1 MRMAALARSQFTPPP
16 AAGHRLLAEIAFEE
30 AELMALRRP
39 GPAAALFTLA
49 AGEYAKADDVVGEF
63 LARLSVRRVTPGG
76 GAPGRGLPD
85 AAEAAQ
91 AADAALS
98 RLRERNPLIVAAL
111 TGTLQDAGPWRYWAE
126 AVQGAGDEPAPG
138 SAAEATEAAE
148 ATGQGQAPPDLQP
161 SPGAGAA
168 PGGTVPRP
176 PGDAR
181 ALAAA
186 PSSVP
191 RPSRRTSWVRFRL
204 VAVVLT
210 AAAAIG
216 AGVLASIPART
227 ATSAPTGPPG
237 GSGGGTPVT
246 VWIAGSLAGLAVLAA
261 LLGWCVPKVMRL
273 AAGRGIGAVRPG
285 LLLLE
290 LGGDT
295 RPPPSTL
302 VHLQARARPWGT
314 APRRARAMLWLVIPA
329 VRLGTRFHLMGNPYG
344 LEANGYDGEI
354 SSPGLPGEQ
363 AGIRWDLPRPAAAG
377 AWWRRGRGTAL
388 GIIRGSA
395 LHGPDPATA
404 WERILVASLGE
415 GASGRVEWIRLLF
428 DARMYTT
435 RAAGSRLTAP
445 VEWDRPLRQH
455 YGPPRGA
462 EDVIGLRHVIG
473 RAVDSS
479 AGPVMD
485 ISGGAGAATTSAG
498 EGSLRLHGV
507 IELKHGQPAI
517 VVLQAEPAPDDTI
530 GPEPPDDQAEK
541 LRLGVELARD
551 GVPAVLL
558 LPVLPASIVA
568 GLAQIIATHA
578 NGAPGGDAQRLLSR
592 LRAAIAPH
600 VPPPVLDDVVLFLNA
615 VSYRS

>member
-1 MRMAALARSQFTPPP
+1 
-16 AAGHRLLAEIAFEE
+16 
-30 AELMALRRP
+30 
-39 GPAAALFTLA
+39 
-49 AGEYAKADDVVGEF
+49 
-63 LARLSVRRVTPGG
+63 
-76 GAPGRGLPD
+76 
-85 AAEAAQ
+85 
-91 AADAALS
+91 
-98 RLRERNPLIVAAL
+98 
-111 TGTLQDAGPWRYWAE
+111 
-126 AVQGAGDEPAPG
+126 
-138 SAAEATEAAE
+138 
-148 ATGQGQAPPDLQP
+148 
-161 SPGAGAA
+161 
-168 PGGTVPRP
+168 
-176 PGDAR
+176 
-181 ALAAA
+181 
-186 PSSVP
+186 
-191 RPSRRTSWVRFRL
+191 
-204 VAVVLT
+204 
-210 AAAAIG
+210 
-216 AGVLASIPART
+216 
-227 ATSAPTGPPG
+227 
-237 GSGGGTPVT
+237 
-246 VWIAGSLAGLAVLAA
+246 
-261 LLGWCVPKVMRL
+261 
-273 AAGRGIGAVRPG
+273 
-285 LLLLE
+285 
-290 LGGDT
+290 
-295 RPPPSTL
+295 
-302 VHLQARARPWGT
+302 
-314 APRRARAMLWLVIPA
+314 
-329 VRLGTRFHLMGNPYG
+329 
-344 LEANGYDGEI
+344 
-354 SSPGLPGEQ
+354 
-363 AGIRWDLPRPAAAG
+363 
-377 AWWRRGRGTAL
+377 
-388 GIIRGSA
+388 
-395 LHGPDPATA
+395 
-404 WERILVASLGE
+404 
-415 GASGRVEWIRLLF
+415 
-428 DARMYTT
+428 MYTT